1 VGKESVTLTGRA
13 ARSSG
18 GPANGGPQVSRDF
31 TRSGPAVE
39 DDPKVK
45 SRLAFIDIC
54 RAISALLVFY
64 SHISV
69 LWVRERDV
77 DAPVI
82 KFIDGLTSNPMHMSN
97 QGIGQIGVPI
107 FFLVSGFVVT
117 PIALRM
123 GSLKFGLN
131 RLLRIYPPL
140 IVTVLLAATI
150 LSIGLKPLSTG
161 QDQTVNFTTIITN
174 TTLAN
179 YFLVPQIVFVGVAWT
194 LIVEIIFYLLL
205 MALIPVLRNWTWLAI
220 AIELT
225 FVLVVLMSRRE
236 LGSGYFLFSAS
247 VSFLPIIIIGQIVWA
262 VKDKKI
268 PLWAGGAYVAGAW
281 GLYVLADVIQLGRLD
296 TSYNLALAFAVVCFL
311 LAMFAE
317 AHLRERAIWVGLSER
332 AYSLYLL
339 HGVTAFATLDLLQ
352 RYLPFYVSI
361 FIAVGVTFG
370 MVELCYRFVEKPSH
384 QFARKISRRGL
395 PRPDPEPVRE
405 QQREWPA
412 EREEE
417 PVPARDDRTVELP
430 PVRRPRPAE
439 HRAQPSNGRRRAP
452 SRGVEGMSQDR
463 MSVPQPRPL
472 GAGRFPPPARPA
484 PPERRNGFPTNGF
497 PPPDPQ
503 DEGYRPRHARRQPD

>member
-1 VGKESVTLTGRA
+1 MGKESVTLTGRV
-13 ARSSG
+13 ARAKG
-18 GPANGGPQVSRDF
+18 ATANGGPQVSRDF
-31 TRSGPAVE
+31 HRSDPGVQ
-39 DDPKVK
+39 DDVQVK
-45 SRLAFIDIC
+45 RRLAFVDIC
-54 RAISALLVFY
+54 RAVSALLVFY

-77 DAPVI
+77 DAPVV
-82 KFIDGLTSNPMHMSN
+82 KFIDGLTSNPMQMAN

-107 FFLVSGFVVT
+107 FFLVSGFIVT

-140 IVTVLLAATI
+140 IFAVLLAAAV
-150 LSIGLKPLSTG
+150 LSLGLKPLSTG
-161 QDQTVNFTTIITN
+161 QDQTVTFTSIITN
-174 TTLAN
+174 TTLVN
-179 YFLVPQIVFVGVAWT
+179 YFLVPQIIFVGVAWT

-205 MALIPVLRNWTWLAI
+205 MALVPLLENWTWLAI

-225 FVLVVLMSRRE
+225 FVLIVLMSRRE
-236 LGSGYFLFSAS
+236 LGSAYFLFSVS
-247 VSFLPIIIIGQIVWA
+247 VSYLPIIIIGQTVWA

-268 PLWAGGAYVAGAW
+268 PVWAGGGYVAAAW

-296 TSYNLALAFAVVCFL
+296 SSYNLALAFAVVCFL

-317 AHLRERAIWVGLSER
+317 AHLRERAIWTGLSER

-339 HGVTAFATLDLLQ
+339 HGVTAFATLDILQ

-361 FIAVGVTFG
+361 FLAVGVTFG

-395 PRPDPEPVRE
+395 PRTESE
-405 QQREWPA
+405 PA
-412 EREEE
+412 EADRRWQAERA
-417 PVPARDDRTVELP
+417 PAAPAGDDRTVELP
-430 PVRRPRPAE
+430 PVRPARPPANRP
-439 HRAQPSNGRRRAP
+439 PLNNGRRRAP
-452 SRGVEGMSQDR
+452 SRAAEGASQDR
-463 MSVPQPRPL
+463 MPVPQPHSM

-484 PPERRNGFPTNGF
+484 PPERHNGF
-497 PPPDPQ
+497 PPPDHP
-503 DEGYRPRHARRQPD
+503 DDTYRPRHARRQTD